1 MLTQLHIRQFA
12 IVDELHI
19 DFRRG
24 MTAITGE
31 TGAGKSIALDA
42 LSLCLGARAES
53 GMVRSGSA
61 KAEISAC
68 FQVQA
73 LPAVQAWLDEHEL
86 AIADDEECILRR
98 IITSEG
104 RSKGFING
112 APVPMNLL
120 KDLGALL
127 VSIHGQ
133 HDHHLL
139 MKPDYQ
145 LQLLDQYAGHR
156 HLLNRS
162 AELFREWRQ
171 LKREKQRLQGLQDA
185 QEARKQLL
193 DYQVHE
199 LQEAALS
206 AEAYAELEN
215 EHKRLANASE
225 LLADS
230 QFAVNTLY
238 DGEHNNVYNLI
249 QAAIERLANS
259 AELDAQ
265 LQPMVALLND
275 ASVQVEEAAREL
287 RHYQDHVELDPE
299 LLADCEKRMSAA
311 LQLARKHQVAPEQLG
326 ELLANLQAEL
336 NELNAA
342 ETRLADLDPAI
353 TAAEEAYLQAAHEL
367 TVSRH
372 QAAELLAVKVTDT
385 MHKLNIPDGEFRVNI
400 QSSAQDFASAVGI
413 DQVIFTVSAN
423 AGQPLQPIAK
433 VASGGELS
441 RISLAIQVL
450 TAGVQARQQNDKKA
464 AAQQQGIPTL
474 IFDEVDVGVS
484 GPTATT
490 VGKLLQALGENN
502 QVICVTHLPQVA
514 ARAHQHLFVSKESR
528 DGQTITFMQPLNQ
541 TDRVHA
547 LARLL
552 AGDAVTD
559 HSLAN
564 ARELLAS

>member
-1 MLTQLHIRQFA
+1 MLTHLHIRQFA
-12 IVDELHI
+12 IVDELTI
-19 DFRRG
+19 DFQSG

-42 LSLCLGARAES
+42 LSLCLGARAET
-53 GMVRSGSA
+53 GMVRNGSE
-61 KAEISAC
+61 KAEITAC
-68 FQVQA
+68 FQIQG
-73 LPAVQAWLDEHEL
+73 LPQVQAWLDEHEL
-86 AIADDEECILRR
+86 GIDADEECIVRR
-98 IITSEG
+98 VITSEG

-120 KDLGALL
+120 KELGSHL

-139 MKPDYQ
+139 MKPEYQ
-145 LQLLDQYAGHR
+145 LQLLDQYAGHSS
-156 HLLNRS
+156 LLNS
-162 AELFREWRQ
+162 TSTAYREWRR
-171 LKREKQRLQGLQDA
+171 LVREKQRLQSQQDA
-185 QEARKQLL
+185 QQARQQLL
-193 DYQVHE
+193 DYQVKE

-206 AEAYAELEN
+206 ADAYAELESD
-215 EHKRLANASE
+215 HKRLANASE

-230 QFAVNTLY
+230 QFALNSLY

-249 QAAIERLANS
+249 QGVIERLQNS
-259 AELDAQ
+259 VSLDAQ
-265 LQPMVALLND
+265 LEPVVALLSE

-299 LLADCEKRMSAA
+299 ALADCEKRMSAV

-326 ELLANLQAEL
+326 DLLANISAEL
-336 NELNAA
+336 VELNAA
-342 ETRLADLDPAI
+342 ETRLADLDPEI
-353 TAAEEAYLQAAHEL
+353 EAAQAYFIQSAEQL
-367 TVSRH
+367 TVSR
-372 QAAELLAVKVTDT
+372 QKAADDLAVKVTDS
-385 MHKLNIPDGEFRVNI
+385 MHKLNIPDGEFKVKI
-400 QSSAQDFASAVGI
+400 TSHADDFASAQGI
-413 DQVIFTVSAN
+413 DQIVFTVSAN

-450 TAGVQARQQNDKKA
+450 TAG
-464 AAQQQGIPTL
+464 QGALPTL

-490 VGKLLQALGENN
+490 VGKLLQALGVNN

-514 ARAHQHLFVSKESR
+514 ARAHQHLFVSKEAR
-528 DGQTITFMQPLNQ
+528 NGQTITSMQSLQ
-541 TDRVHA
+541 QDDRVHA

>member
-12 IVDELHI
+12 IVDELSI
-19 DFRRG
+19 DFRHG

-53 GMVRSGSA
+53 GMVRNGSD
-61 KAEISAC
+61 KAEITAC
-68 FQVQA
+68 FQIQA
-73 LPAVQAWLDEHEL
+73 LAAVQKWLDEHEL
-86 AIADDEECILRR
+86 AVADDEECILRR

-120 KDLGALL
+120 KELGGLL

-145 LQLLDQYAGHR
+145 MQLLDQYAGHR
-156 HLLNRS
+156 QLLNTC

-171 LKREKQRLQGLQDA
+171 LKREKQRLQSQQDA

-193 DYQVHE
+193 DYQVNE

-206 AEAYAELEN
+206 ADAYAELES

-230 QFAVNTLY
+230 QYAVNTLY
-238 DGEHNNVYNLI
+238 DGEHNNVYNLV
-249 QAAIERLANS
+249 QATIERLTNS
-259 AELDAQ
+259 AELDPQ
-265 LQPMVALLND
+265 LQPMVALLNE
-275 ASVQVEEAAREL
+275 ASVQIEEAAREL

-299 LLADCEKRMSAA
+299 LLNECEKRMSAA
-311 LQLARKHQVAPEQLG
+311 MQLARKHQVAPEQLG
-326 ELLANLQAEL
+326 ELLNSLQAEL

-353 TAAEEAYLQAAHEL
+353 ADAEKAYVKVANELTTSRQHAAEQ
-367 TVSRH
+367 
-372 QAAELLAVKVTDT
+372 LAVKVTDT
-385 MHKLNIPDGEFRVNI
+385 MHKLNIPDGEFQVNI
-400 QSSAQDFASAVGI
+400 QSSAQEFASALGI
-413 DQVIFTVSAN
+413 DQITFTVSAN

-450 TAGVQARQQNDKKA
+450 TASTNAKNQASSRA
-464 AAQQQGIPTL
+464 TGMPTL

-490 VGKLLQALGENN
+490 VGKLLQALGEQN

-528 DGQTITFMQPLNQ
+528 NGQTVTFMQSLDQN
-541 TDRVHA
+541 DRVHA

>member
-1 MLTQLHIRQFA
+1 MLTHLHIRQFA
-12 IVDELHI
+12 IVDELTI
-19 DFRRG
+19 DFQSG

-53 GMVRSGSA
+53 GMVRNGSD
-61 KAEISAC
+61 KAEITAC
-68 FQVQA
+68 FQIQG
-73 LPAVQAWLDEHEL
+73 LPHVQAWLDEHEL
-86 AIADDEECILRR
+86 GIDVDEECIVRR
-98 IITSEG
+98 VITSEG

-120 KDLGALL
+120 KDLGSHL

-139 MKPDYQ
+139 MKPEYQ
-145 LQLLDQYAGHR
+145 LQLLDQYAGHAS
-156 HLLNRS
+156 LLNS
-162 AELFREWRQ
+162 TSTAYREWRR
-171 LKREKQRLQGLQDA
+171 LVREKQRLQSQQDA
-185 QEARKQLL
+185 QEARQQLL
-193 DYQVHE
+193 DYQVKE

-206 AEAYAELEN
+206 ADAYAELESD
-215 EHKRLANASE
+215 HKRLANASE

-230 QFAVNTLY
+230 QFALNSLY

-249 QAAIERLANS
+249 QGVIERLQNS
-259 AELDAQ
+259 VALDAQ
-265 LQPMVALLND
+265 LQPVVALLSE

-299 LLADCEKRMSAA
+299 SLADCEKRMSAA

-326 ELLANLQAEL
+326 DLLANISAEL
-336 NELNAA
+336 AELNAA
-342 ETRLADLDPAI
+342 ETRLADLDPEI
-353 TAAEEAYLQAAHEL
+353 KTAQVQFIDHAKQLTLSRQKAADD
-367 TVSRH
+367 
-372 QAAELLAVKVTDT
+372 LAVKVTDS
-385 MHKLNIPDGEFRVNI
+385 MHKLNIPDGEFKVKI
-400 QSSAQDFASAVGI
+400 TSHADDFASAQGI

-450 TAGVQARQQNDKKA
+450 TAG
-464 AAQQQGIPTL
+464 QGALPTL

-490 VGKLLQALGENN
+490 VGKLLQALGANN

-514 ARAHQHLFVSKESR
+514 ARAHQHLFVSKEAHN
-528 DGQTITFMQPLNQ
+528 GQTLTSMQSLQ
-541 TDRVHA
+541 QDDRVHA

-552 AGDAVTD
+552 AGDVVTD